1 MNEEHPSDEA
11 LAAWST
17 GSVPAEE
24 VARLTEHVSGCDA
37 CRALLSALTGAEPPA
52 ANRVG
57 RYELRE
63 KVGAGGMGTVWSA
76 WDPRLSRRVAVK
88 IAHARHTGSDA
99 RFLHERYVLGGLEH
113 AHIAR
118 LLDGGETVDHRP
130 WFAMDFV
137 DGAPIDVYAEQHHLS
152 VRARVELFLPVLAA
166 VQHAH
171 RHLVV
176 HRDLK
181 PANVLVDLEGQPRL
195 VDFGIARLLERDLRL
210 TQTGQQ
216 PMTPAFASPEQVRG
230 EPITTASDVFS
241 LGVVLYELLSG
252 TSPWRTPPGDLEALL
267 SAIRQTEPAPC
278 SRSATTPARAR
289 ALEGDLDAV
298 LAMAL
303 RKEPG
308 DRYASA
314 QAFADDLR
322 ASLEGTGTL
331 ARRGDLRYRVTRF
344 VRRHRLAVGAA
355 VVVLASLGAG
365 LVATASQARVAME
378 ERDRAQRRFEQ
389 VRVLAHAV
397 LFDYHDGIADL
408 PGSTPLRERLVK
420 DTIGYLDSLATEAQ
434 GDLTLQRE
442 LARAWLKVGD
452 VQGDPF
458 GSSLGQTDE
467 ARRSYE
473 RGQALAQVVLQRAP
487 GDRDARRAVAMS
499 DEKLGAIEEV
509 SGQLESAIAA
519 YQRAA
524 ALGLALASEQPDDAE
539 QRFELSRVQ
548 LAIGQVR
555 LQQNQLAQA
564 RTALEASLASRRAVL
579 ALRRTPLFVMGLG
592 STLNSVA
599 GLLQQD
605 GRNTDALRNWEEAL
619 SLFEEAL
626 AQEPLS
632 AAAKRGRNTVLGSL
646 AAGFIFE
653 QQHARAL
660 ELTTR
665 ALSLS
670 RKELADDPQNAILS
684 RDLAVMLMNHA
695 QALSGVGR
703 FDEALET
710 IDEDLRVLEGL
721 AKNDPTSLARR
732 DLVIARLREGYVA
745 LDGKR
750 VDRGLFAFQEVSR
763 RATAMLA
770 EDPANSTVE
779 EWVADG
785 HYGVASALRAQRHF
799 AQALTELE
807 ASEAVFSRLLE
818 REPDNARLVGRRAI
832 CLVEQGHV
840 LIELRR
846 REDGCARFRAAL
858 ERFAAL
864 ESKGQLIPAMNG
876 PRDEARNSKGCS
888 PL

>member
-1 MNEEHPSDEA
+1 MNEAHPSDEA

-17 GSVPAEE
+17 GSVPADER
-24 VARLTEHVSGCDA
+24 ARLTEHVSGCDV
-37 CRALLSALTGAEPPA
+37 CRALLSALNGAQPRDPG
-52 ANRVG
+52 RVG

-63 KVGAGGMGTVWSA
+63 KVGAGGMGTVWAA
-76 WDPRLSRRVAVK
+76 WDPKLSRRVAVK
-88 IAHARHTGSDA
+88 IAHARHNGSDA

-113 AHIAR
+113 PHIAR
-118 LLDGGETVDHRP
+118 LLDGGETADHRP

-137 DGAPIDVYAEQHHLS
+137 DGAPLDLYAEQHHLS

-181 PANVLVDLEGQPRL
+181 PANVLVDSDGQPRL
-195 VDFGIARLLERDLRL
+195 VDFGIARLLERDARL
-210 TQTGQQ
+210 TQTGEQ

-252 TSPWRTPPGDLEALL
+252 TSPWRTPPGEFEALL
-267 SAIRQTEPAPC
+267 HAIRELEPEPC
-278 SRSATTPARAR
+278 SRSATSPQRAR
-289 ALEGDLDAV
+289 ELEGDLDAV

-308 DRYASA
+308 ARYASA

-322 ASLEGTGTL
+322 AFLDGSGTV
-331 ARRGDLRYRVTRF
+331 ARRGDRRYRLTRF
-344 VRRHRLAVGAA
+344 VRRHRLAVGAGVA
-355 VVVLASLGAG
+355 IFASLTAG
-365 LVATASQARVAME
+365 LVATAFQARLALE

-389 VRVLAHAV
+389 VRALARSV

-420 DTIGYLDSLATEAQ
+420 DTIGYLDSLASEAQ
-434 GDLTLQRE
+434 GDLSLQRE
-442 LARAWLKVGD
+442 LSRAWLKVGD

-458 GSSLGQTDE
+458 ASSLGQTEE

-473 RGQALAQVVLQRAP
+473 RGRALAQLVVERAP
-487 GDRDARRAVAMS
+487 RDRDARRTVALS

-509 SGQLESAIAA
+509 SGQLENALAT
-519 YQRAA
+519 YQRAS
-524 ALGLALASEQPDDAE
+524 ALGLELAAEQPDDFE

-555 LQQNQLAQA
+555 LQQNELGEA
-564 RTALEASLASRRAVL
+564 RAALEASLASRREVV
-579 ALRRTPLFVMGLG
+579 ALRRTPAFIKGLG

-605 GRNTDALRNWEEAL
+605 GRNAEALQKWEEAL
-619 SLFEEAL
+619 ALFEEAL

-632 AAAKRGRNTVLGSL
+632 AAAKRGRNAVLGSL

-653 QQHARAL
+653 GQHARAL
-660 ELTTR
+660 ELTSR
-665 ALSLS
+665 ALSFS
-670 RKELADDPQNAILS
+670 RKELAEDPQNAVLS
-684 RDLAVMLMNHA
+684 RDLGVSLMNHA
-695 QALSGVGR
+695 QALSGLGR
-703 FDEALET
+703 FDEALEA
-710 IDEDLRVLEGL
+710 IDEDRRVLEGL
-721 AKNDPTSLARR
+721 VQSDPTSLARR

-745 LDGKR
+745 LAGRR
-750 VDRGLFAFQEVSR
+750 VDRGLSAFEAVTQS
-763 RATAMLA
+763 ATAMLA

-799 AQALTELE
+799 ERALEALE
-807 ASEAVFSRLLE
+807 ASEAAFSRLLE
-818 REPDNARLVGRRAI
+818 REPDNARIVGRRAI

-840 LIELRR
+840 LTELRR
-846 REDGCARFRAAL
+846 REAGCGKYKAAL
-858 ERFAAL
+858 ERFDAL
-864 ESKGQLIPAMNG
+864 EAKGQLIPAMTLV
-876 PRDEARNSKGCS
+876 RDEARKSCE
-888 PL
+888 